1 MFSNSKLMPP
11 PKRKLSTFDPPSDTN
26 LTLFLKH
33 TIHTILLLV
42 PPTQTFPQ
50 ILTLLLSTLQERYP
64 DGLSPLP
71 SPGIPAARST
81 TTLSSTTTTLTERRI
96 LLPESVKNI
105 ALAVPVDVHDLKA
118 GWTELQLGLGDTPES
133 VGVKEGGVLAFRF
146 LREGE
151 EEDEGEFEVAWPS
164 YEIYDEGD
172 EDADERTLAGGEEE
186 EL

>member
-1 MFSNSKLMPP
+1 MP
-11 PKRKLSTFDPPSDTN
+11 PKRKLSTFDPPSDTK

-33 TIHTILLLV
+33 TVHTILLLV
-42 PPTQTFPQ
+42 APTQTFPQ

-71 SPGIPAARST
+71 SPGNPAGKST
-81 TTLSSTTTTLTERRI
+81 TTLSSTTTTLTERKI
-96 LLPESVKNI
+96 PLPDSVKNI
-105 ALAVPVDVHDLKA
+105 ALAVPLDVHDLKA

-146 LREGE
+146 LREDGE
-151 EEDEGEFEVAWPS
+151 EEEEDGEFEVAWPS

>member
-1 MFSNSKLMPP
+1 ML
-11 PKRKLSTFDPPSDTN
+11 PKRKLSTFDPPIDTN

-71 SPGIPAARST
+71 SPGNPAARST

-96 LLPESVKNI
+96 PLPESVKNI
-105 ALAVPVDVHDLKA
+105 ALAVPLDVHDLKA

-151 EEDEGEFEVAWPS
+151 GEEEEEGEFEVAWPS